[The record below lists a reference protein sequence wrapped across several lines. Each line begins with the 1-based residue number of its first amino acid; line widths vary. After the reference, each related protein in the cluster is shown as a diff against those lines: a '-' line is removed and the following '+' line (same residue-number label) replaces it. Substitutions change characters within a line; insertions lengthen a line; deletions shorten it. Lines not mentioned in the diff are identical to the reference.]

1 MTIAGT
7 LASPTLAHSI
17 INVSFPLA
25 YYELIMV
32 ATVFRGFVRNGV
44 CACSTCGMYCRICG
58 ATNDVAYTHGY
69 VQFIDWLKK
78 LWFHIKTYVE
88 QKGEKEREGEKEG

>member
-7 LASPTLAHSI
+7 LASPTLANSI

-44 CACSTCGMYCRICG
+44 CAPPAPAVCIAASAARQTTLRTRTVTRSLST
-58 ATNDVAYTHGY
+58 A
-69 VQFIDWLKK
+69 
-78 LWFHIKTYVE
+78 
-88 QKGEKEREGEKEG
+88 